1 MKTNL
6 AIAAALATI
15 MTTGVIDTAEA
26 ASKAK
31 KEKCYGV
38 SAAGQ
43 NDCAN
48 LAGTHSC
55 AGQSSIDNDIGE
67 WRLVPGGTCTELGGF
82 AKNDAKKMMK
92 DMQAQKNG

>member
-6 AIAAALATI
+6 AIATALATI
-15 MTTGVIDTAEA
+15 MTTGVIDIAEA
-26 ASKAK
+26 SDKAK
-31 KEKCYGV
+31 KEKCYGI

-55 AGQSSIDNDIGE
+55 AGQSTADNDIGE
-67 WRLVPGGTCTELGGF
+67 WRLVPGGACNELGGF
-82 AKNDAKKMMK
+82 DRSKAKEMMTAMKAKK
-92 DMQAQKNG
+92 NG

>member
-15 MTTGVIDTAEA
+15 MTSGVIDTAEA
-26 ASKAK
+26 ADKKK

-55 AGQSSIDNDIGE
+55 AGQATFDNDIGE
-67 WRLVPGGTCTELGGF
+67 WRLVPGGTCKELGGYDRKE
-82 AKNDAKKMMK
+82 AKEMFKAMKAKK
-92 DMQAQKNG
+92 NS

>member
-15 MTTGVIDTAEA
+15 MTTGVINTAEA
-26 ASKAK
+26 AD
-31 KEKCYGV
+31 KEKCYGI
-38 SAAGQ
+38 SPAGQ

-55 AGQSSIDNDIGE
+55 AGQSSVDNDIGE

-92 DMQAQKNG
+92 DMQAKKNG

>member
-15 MTTGVIDTAEA
+15 MTTGVLDTAEA
-26 ASKAK
+26 ADKAD

-48 LAGTHSC
+48 LAGTHSR
-55 AGQSSIDNDIGE
+55 QRY
-67 WRLVPGGTCTELGGF
+67 WRMAFSTRRHLHRAWRFC
-82 AKNDAKKMMK
+82 
-92 DMQAQKNG
+92 